1 MIIIAQARTETLQL
15 QPSTSGQSPPVV
27 QTVTLRLVPRKKK
40 KVSWREDTVD
50 NEHMMKKKSKICCIF
65 HEDDECDSGDE
76 DEGEGKEKDHHHDCK
91 HASNGPDNG
100 STSSGIAG

>member
-1 MIIIAQARTETLQL
+1 M
-15 QPSTSGQSPPVV
+15 

-50 NEHMMKKKSKICCIF
+50 NEHMMKKSKICCIF